1 MCQLQC
7 HHIRKT
13 TVGLYTILTILI
25 IELRTVFALME
36 EGKEKGVYKTRER
49 LEATV
54 SPSQCYMGTYLYDP
68 RVIAPTI
75 SKTVATAIASV
86 IVRVLELTAVA
97 ILRGRDER
105 RGKSG
110 ICG

>member
-1 MCQLQC
+1 
-7 HHIRKT
+7 
-13 TVGLYTILTILI
+13 
-25 IELRTVFALME
+25 
-36 EGKEKGVYKTRER
+36 
-49 LEATV
+49 
-54 SPSQCYMGTYLYDP
+54 MGTYLYDP